1 MHSFL
6 YMGTSGEV
14 EEESQ
19 LIQKESYTE
28 NIGFLY
34 MLWTD
39 KDKKAISSSLVSEV
53 GQKNPLEVSN
63 TF

>member
-6 YMGTSGEV
+6 YMGAPGEV

-19 LIQKESYTE
+19 LIQKESYTD

-34 MLWTD
+34 MLWKD
-39 KDKKAISSSLVSEV
+39 KDKKAISSSAVSEV
-53 GQKNPLEVSN
+53 GQKNPSEVLI

>member
-1 MHSFL
+1 
-6 YMGTSGEV
+6 MGVPGEV

-34 MLWTD
+34 ML
-39 KDKKAISSSLVSEV
+39 
-53 GQKNPLEVSN
+53 
-63 TF
+63 